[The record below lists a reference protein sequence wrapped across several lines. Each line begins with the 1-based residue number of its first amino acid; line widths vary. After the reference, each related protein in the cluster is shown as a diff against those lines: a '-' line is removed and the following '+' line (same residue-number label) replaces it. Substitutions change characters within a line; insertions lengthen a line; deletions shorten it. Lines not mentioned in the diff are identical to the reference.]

1 MLLSSPCQA
10 AAVSTPC
17 TGTVQGRAF
26 LAALTHGLC
35 TGLGMEKYPLVM
47 KHFVEPVFE
56 SSSLEVF
63 KKRVDVVLGDM
74 A

>member
-1 MLLSSPCQA
+1 
-10 AAVSTPC
+10 
-17 TGTVQGRAF
+17 
-26 LAALTHGLC
+26 
-35 TGLGMEKYPLVM
+35 MEKYPLVM